1 MSECHISH
9 LSNWLSVYQNRIE
22 NLLLVYHSCAVCVL
36 WWVHSGLLRA
46 CGAGL
51 LLIWGMLLP
60 SEQSKWGL
68 SEIKCHRSEGLR
80 VVEFSQNISCSGSH
94 AAWSQTAV
102 SILLFSFTHL
112 SNFLSDLH
120 NNSFFLFSG
129 GAKDFF
135 ITQTHLECCYENAHA
150 STCAA
155 LQWLH
160 CNFISV
166 DGTKNNC
173 CQFTYSKCQKGTK
186 ADSVGNK

>member
-1 MSECHISH
+1 MELKCTKYLEVFTTNTCRMSECCHISH
-9 LSNWLSVYQNRIE
+9 LNNWLSISQNRVE
-22 NLLLVYHSCAVCVL
+22 NVLLVYHSCAVCVL

-94 AAWSQTAV
+94 AVWSQTAG
-102 SILLFSFTHL
+102 SLLLFSFTHL
-112 SNFLSDLH
+112 SNFLSDAIH
-120 NNSFFLFSG
+120 NSNFFLFSV
-129 GAKDFF
+129 GANNIF
-135 ITQTHLECCYENAHA
+135 ITQTHLLWACAC

-155 LQWLH
+155 LQPCSCSVVLRLH
-160 CNFISV
+160 FSRWH
-166 DGTKNNC
+166 
-173 CQFTYSKCQKGTK
+173 
-186 ADSVGNK
+186 